1 MTPPEDPTPDMIERG
16 IRVAAATGVLLT
28 PTQAHDIWQA
38 MYDEWEDEYG
48 PGDWT
53 NGEVEAAKAL
63 WDANN
68 PYRRVGLL
76 HPTIA
81 DAWMRYLPDART
93 CFRVF
98 RSYL

>member
-1 MTPPEDPTPDMIERG
+1 MNPE
-16 IRVAAATGVLLT
+16 
-28 PTQAHDIWQA
+28 
-38 MYDEWEDEYG
+38 EYG

-63 WDANN
+63 WDAHN
-68 PYRRVGLL
+68 PHRRVGLL

-93 CFRVF
+93 CFRIF
-98 RSYL
+98 KSYS